1 MAKFGKNTLVG
12 VVVSAV
18 LILVLLAIVRAV
30 FPGAILDGFM
40 DAKCANVTCPEGQFC
55 EEGVCRPNMPAYSNN
70 YYDEGVESF
79 EDKKKPDTC
88 N

>member
-1 MAKFGKNTLVG
+1 MVKLGKNTLVG
-12 VVVSAV
+12 VVVCV
-18 LILVLLAIVRAV
+18 VFIFVLLAVVRAV
-30 FPGAILDGFM
+30 FPGVILDGFM
-40 DAKCANVTCPEGQFC
+40 DAKCAGVTCPEGHFC

-79 EDKKKPDTC
+79 EDKKKSETC